1 MRGYALGLIALTL
14 AAVAAVTLAAVGSIA
29 RLTAPADAAR
39 AATHLQEARTAVR
52 NAHAAE
58 AVADARTLL
67 EEASQQLD
75 AAGGLLAG
83 AEVVQAAVGRTVL
96 VTVGAAGLFGI
107 LAGSFLWF
115 GSFRW
120 IVTPLSRL
128 AEHMRRLTDHPSPI
142 DVPARGPREIR
153 ALQHSFNRLVIALND
168 YRDRITNME
177 RANIGRYLTHQFRN
191 SLTPIRLGADQL
203 AEGGPANDTRSIA
216 AMLREEASRMEAILD
231 RFVTLYRF
239 PEPELAE
246 LDVALLAQQLV
257 GGYPGVRIAVPG
269 HPVLVQADRTL
280 LEQALANLVQNA
292 IDATAGSDYGSITVS
307 VSERPAMI
315 TVRDRGAGMTQE
327 QQDRAFD
334 DYYTTRESGMGVG
347 LGFVRKVAAAHRLRV
362 TMRSR
367 PGQGTTVEMAFP

>member
-29 RLTAPADAAR
+29 RLTAPEDAAR
-39 AATHLQEARTAVR
+39 AAAHLQEARAAVR

-58 AVADARTLL
+58 SAADARTLL

-83 AEVVQAAVGRTVL
+83 AEVVQAAVSRTVL

-120 IVTPLSRL
+120 IVKPLSRL
-128 AEHMRRLTDHPSPI
+128 AGHMRRLTDRPSPI
-142 DVPARGPREIR
+142 DVAARGPREIR
-153 ALQHSFNRLVIALND
+153 ALQRSFNRLVAELND
-168 YRDRITNME
+168 YRERIANME

-203 AEGGPANDTRSIA
+203 AEAVPAADTRSIA
-216 AMLREEASRMEAILD
+216 AMLRDEASRMEAILD

-239 PEPELAE
+239 PEPQPAE
-246 LDVALLAQQLV
+246 LDIALLVQQLA
-257 GGYPGVRIAVPG
+257 GAYPGVRVEVPED
-269 HPVLVQADRTL
+269 PVLVQADRTL

-292 IDATAGSDYGSITVS
+292 IDASAGSDYGSVTVS
-307 VSERPAMI
+307 VGERPAVI
-315 TVRDRGAGMTQE
+315 TVRDRGAGMTSE
-327 QQDRAFD
+327 QQERAFD
-334 DYYTTRESGMGVG
+334 DYYTTKDSGMGVG
-347 LGFVRKVAAAHRLRV
+347 LGFVRNVAAAHGIRM

-367 PGQGTTVEMAFP
+367 PGRGTTVDMAFP

>member
-1 MRGYALGLIALTL
+1 MRGHALGLIALTL

-29 RLTAPADAAR
+29 RLTAPEDAAR
-39 AATHLQEARTAVR
+39 AAAHLQEARAAVR

-58 AVADARTLL
+58 SAADARTLL

-83 AEVVQAAVGRTVL
+83 AEVVQAAVSRTVL

-120 IVTPLSRL
+120 VVKPLSRL
-128 AEHMRRLTDHPSPI
+128 AGHMRRLTDRPSPI
-142 DVPARGPREIR
+142 EVAARGPREIR
-153 ALQHSFNRLVIALND
+153 ALQRSFNRLVAELND
-168 YRDRITNME
+168 YRERIANME

-203 AEGGPANDTRSIA
+203 AAMPAPDTRSIA
-216 AMLREEASRMEAILD
+216 AMLRDEAARMEAILD

-239 PEPELAE
+239 PEPQPAE
-246 LDVALLAQQLV
+246 LDIALLMRQLA
-257 GGYPGVRIAVPG
+257 GGYPGVRVAVPG
-269 HPVLVQADRTL
+269 DPVLVQADSTL

-292 IDATAGSDYGSITVS
+292 IDATAGSDYGSVTVS
-307 VSERPAMI
+307 VSDRPAVI
-315 TVRDRGAGMTQE
+315 TVRDRGAGMTQDE
-327 QQDRAFD
+327 QDRAFD
-334 DYYTTRESGMGVG
+334 DYYTTKDSGMGVG
-347 LGFVRKVAAAHRLRV
+347 LGFVRKVAAAHGIRM

-367 PGQGTTVEMAFP
+367 PGRGTTVDMAFP

>member
-14 AAVAAVTLAAVGSIA
+14 AAVAAVTLAAIGSIG
-29 RLTAPADAAR
+29 RLTDPADAVR
-39 AATHLQEARTAVR
+39 AVAHLQEARGAVR
-52 NAHAAE
+52 NAYAAE
-58 AVADARTLL
+58 SPTAARALL

-96 VTVGAAGLFGI
+96 VTVFAAALFGI
-107 LAGSFLWF
+107 LAGVVLWLAV
-115 GSFRW
+115 FRW
-120 IVTPLSRL
+120 VITPLSTL
-128 AEHMRRLTDHPSPI
+128 AEQIQRLTDDPSPI

-153 ALQHSFNRLVIALND
+153 ALQRAFNRLVTSLND
-168 YRDRITNME
+168 YRERITEME
-177 RANIGRYLTHQFRN
+177 RTNIGRYLTHQFRN

-203 AEGGPANDTRSIA
+203 AEEGPAPDSRSIA
-216 AMLREEASRMEAILD
+216 AMLREEAARMEAILD

-239 PEPELAE
+239 PEPEPAE
-246 LDVALLAQQLV
+246 LDIALLAEQLAA
-257 GGYPGVRIAVPG
+257 GYPGIRVELPG
-269 HPVLVQADRTL
+269 DPVLVQADRTL

-292 IDATAGSDYGSITVS
+292 IDATAGSDYGSVTVS
-307 VSERPAMI
+307 VSERPTVM

-347 LGFVRKVAAAHRLRV
+347 LGFVRKVAAAHGIRV
-362 TMRSR
+362 TMRSH
-367 PGQGTTVEMAFP
+367 PGQGTTVDMAFP

>member
-29 RLTAPADAAR
+29 RLTAPEDAAR
-39 AATHLQEARTAVR
+39 AGAHLQEARAAVR

-58 AVADARTLL
+58 SAADARTLL
-67 EEASQQLD
+67 EKASQQLD

-83 AEVVQAAVGRTVL
+83 AEVVQAAVSRTVL

-120 IVTPLSRL
+120 VVNPLSGL
-128 AEHMRRLTDHPSPI
+128 AGHMRRLTDRPSPI
-142 DVPARGPREIR
+142 NVAARGPREIR
-153 ALQHSFNRLVIALND
+153 ALQLSFNRLVAELND
-168 YRDRITNME
+168 YRERIANME

-203 AEGGPANDTRSIA
+203 AEVPAPDTRSIA
-216 AMLREEASRMEAILD
+216 AMLRDEAARMEAILD

-239 PEPELAE
+239 PEPQPAE
-246 LDVALLAQQLV
+246 LDIALLVRQLA
-257 GGYPGVRIAVPG
+257 GAYPRVRVAVPG
-269 HPVLVQADRTL
+269 DPVLVQADSTL

-292 IDATAGSDYGSITVS
+292 IDATAGGDYGSVTVS
-307 VSERPAMI
+307 VSERPAVI
-315 TVRDRGAGMTQE
+315 SVRDRGAGMTQD

-334 DYYTTRESGMGVG
+334 DYYTTKDSGMGVG
-347 LGFVRKVAAAHRLRV
+347 LGFVRNVAAAHGIRM

-367 PGQGTTVEMAFP
+367 PGHGTTVDMAFP

>member
-1 MRGYALGLIALTL
+1 MRGYALALIALTL
-14 AAVAAVTLAAVGSIA
+14 AAVAAVTLAAVGSID
-29 RLTAPADAAR
+29 RLSDPADAVR
-39 AATHLQEARTAVR
+39 AAAHLQEARGAVR
-52 NAHAAE
+52 NAYAAE
-58 AVADARTLL
+58 SAATARTLL
-67 EEASQQLD
+67 EEASRQLD

-83 AEVVQAAVGRTVL
+83 AEVVQAAVSRTVL
-96 VTVGAAGLFGI
+96 VTVFAAALFGI
-107 LAGSFLWF
+107 LAGALLWF

-120 IVTPLSRL
+120 VVTPLSRL
-128 AEHMRRLTDHPSPI
+128 AEHMQRLTDHPSPI

-153 ALQHSFNRLVIALND
+153 ALQRSFNRLVTALND
-168 YRDRITNME
+168 YRERITNME

-203 AEGGPANDTRSIA
+203 AEAGPAPDTQSIA
-216 AMLREEASRMEAILD
+216 AMLREEAARMEAILD

-239 PEPELAE
+239 PEPEPAE
-246 LDVALLAQQLV
+246 LDIALLARQLAA
-257 GGYPGVRIAVPG
+257 GYPGIRVEVPG
-269 HPVLVQADRTL
+269 APVLVQADRTL

-292 IDATAGSDYGSITVS
+292 IDATAGSDYGSVTVS
-307 VSERPAMI
+307 VAGRPAVI

-347 LGFVRKVAAAHRLRV
+347 LGFVRKVAAAHGIGL